1 MLWLQLSYF
10 CNLCSFSY
18 LECLSILG
26 LPGQAGESVAVFLEI
41 YFVGPTA
48 SFSCGGKTFSILEW
62 LLYGDE
68 TETYILFLPLVKKT

>member
-10 CNLCSFSY
+10 CNLCPFSY

-48 SFSCGGKTFSILEW
+48 SFSCGGMKDF
-62 LLYGDE
+62 
-68 TETYILFLPLVKKT
+68 